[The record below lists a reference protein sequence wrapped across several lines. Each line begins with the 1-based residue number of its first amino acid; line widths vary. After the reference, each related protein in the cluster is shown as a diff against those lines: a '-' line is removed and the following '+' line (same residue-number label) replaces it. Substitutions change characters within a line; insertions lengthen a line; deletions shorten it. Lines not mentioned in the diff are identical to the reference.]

1 MIALTF
7 PKLPDEV
14 EKDVHACLQCGYC
27 NFVCPIQ
34 LNDDRGFESWRVRG
48 KMYHLKRYAHPGTID
63 RLMRRRPSITPEFV
77 ERVYNCTACGY
88 CQHVCH
94 AGIKFNDRW
103 EQVKEWFV
111 RNGYGPLDKHRHLRT
126 RVIAKHNPYDE
137 PHEKRDAWIP
147 SKAKR
152 SKNPEVIYFTGCT
165 ASYRQQKI
173 AQDATRVLDA
183 AGVEYDILGKD
194 EWCCGSPLIRTGQ
207 TDIVTDAVD
216 GLVKHNLREF
226 EKRNARVVVTA
237 CAGCFMTLSH
247 NYPIYAGKLDFK
259 LFHLTQF
266 IDRLISE
273 RKLVL
278 KKPLPKRV
286 AYHDPCHIGRHFGI
300 FEEPRRILKAFP
312 QSNYIE
318 MRHNRYDSQC
328 CGAGGGY
335 KIQFNDRAEYI
346 ASLRVEEAKG
356 LGAEMLVSACPFCVT
371 NLTGGTKVAGVKMDI
386 AELVSLVADSVS
398 E

>member
-1 MIALTF
+1 MPIER
-7 PKLPDEV
+7 LPAEV
-14 EKDVHACLQCGYC
+14 ERDIHACLQCGYC

-34 LNDDRGFESWRVRG
+34 LNQDRGWESWRVRG
-48 KMYHLKRYAHPGTID
+48 KMYHLKRYAHPGTFD
-63 RLMRRRPSITPEFV
+63 KLTGRRPRITPEFV

-88 CQHVCH
+88 CEHVCH

-111 RNGYGPLDKHRHLRT
+111 KTGVGPMDKHKTLRT

-137 PHEKRDAWIP
+137 PHENRENWIP
-147 SKAKR
+147 KTAKR
-152 SKNPEVIYFTGCT
+152 SKNPEVLYFTGCT

-183 AGVEYDILGKD
+183 AGLEYDILGKD

-207 TDIVTDAVD
+207 TDIVTDEKD

-226 EKRNARVVVTA
+226 EKRNISTVVTA
-237 CAGCFMTLSH
+237 CAGCFMTLKH

-266 IDRLISE
+266 IDKLISDN
-273 RKLVL
+273 KLQL
-278 KKPLPKRV
+278 KQPLPRKV
-286 AYHDPCHIGRHFGI
+286 AYHDPCHIGRHHGI

-312 QSNYIE
+312 KSTYLE
-318 MRHNRYDSQC
+318 LPHNRYDSQC

-346 ASLRVEEAKG
+346 ASLRVKEAHDV
-356 LGAEMLVSACPFCVT
+356 GAEMLVSACPFCVT
-371 NLTGGTKVAGVKMDI
+371 NLTAGVKVSGLKMDV

-398 E
+398 